1 MKITQKNKFK
11 DSFLALD
18 KRIWDEARTLYEA
31 GLSTTAIAKKLNV
44 SRGGLQ
50 RLIKKEGWV
59 QGIHKDYVD
68 RKIEIGLDLKELEK
82 SKKAL
87 PLEKKAVLDK
97 LVEIEINDRELVNRV
112 TKKAL
117 KKADEILNKG
127 SLRKAIKV
135 SNGVA
140 VGESVEFIDE
150 ELSAK
155 DLKDIVELADK
166 ASITLNINP
175 RFAPQLQQLIGGG
188 EIKIIAPFK
197 DDK

>member
-18 KRIWDEARTLYEA
+18 KRIWDEARTLFEA
-31 GLSTTAIAKKLNV
+31 GLSTSAIAKKLNV

-50 RLIKKEGWV
+50 RLIKKENWV

-68 RKIEIGLDLKELEK
+68 KKIELGLDLKELEK

-117 KKADEILNKG
+117 KKADEILTKG

-197 DDK
+197 DNK

>member
-1 MKITQKNKFK
+1 M
-11 DSFLALD
+11 ALD
-18 KRIWDEARTLYEA
+18 KRIWDEARTLFEA
-31 GLSTTAIAKKLNV
+31 GLSTSAIAKKLNV

-50 RLIKKEGWV
+50 RLIKKENWG

-68 RKIEIGLDLKELEK
+68 KRIELGLDLKELEK
-82 SKKAL
+82 SKKSL

-97 LVEIEINDRELVNRV
+97 LVEIEINDRELVHRV
-112 TKKAL
+112 AKKAL
-117 KKADEILNKG
+117 KKADEILTKG
-127 SLRKAIKV
+127 CLRKAIKV

-140 VGESVEFIDE
+140 VGESVEFVDE

-155 DLKDIVELADK
+155 DLKEIVELADK

-197 DDK
+197 ENK

>member
-1 MKITQKNKFK
+1 MKITQKNRFK
-11 DSFLALD
+11 DSLLALD

-59 QGIHKDYVD
+59 QGIHKEYVD
-68 RKIEIGLDLKELEK
+68 KRIEIGLDLKELEK

-117 KKADEILNKG
+117 KKADEILTKG

-197 DDK
+197 DKQ

>member
-1 MKITQKNKFK
+1 MVK

-117 KKADEILNKG
+117 KKADEILTKG

-197 DDK
+197 DKQ

>member
-59 QGIHKDYVD
+59 QGIHKEYVD

>member
-1 MKITQKNKFK
+1 MKITQKFKFK

-97 LVEIEINDRELVNRV
+97 LVELEINDRELVNRV

-117 KKADEILNKG
+117 KKADEILTKG

-197 DDK
+197 DKE

>member
-1 MKITQKNKFK
+1 MKITQKFKFK

-59 QGIHKDYVD
+59 QGIHKEYVD
-68 RKIEIGLDLKELEK
+68 KRIEIGLDLKELEK

-117 KKADEILNKG
+117 KKADEILTKG

>member
-59 QGIHKDYVD
+59 QGIHKEYVD
-68 RKIEIGLDLKELEK
+68 KRIELGLDLKELEK

-117 KKADEILNKG
+117 KKADEILTKG

>member
-1 MKITQKNKFK
+1 MVK

-59 QGIHKDYVD
+59 QGIHKEYVD
-68 RKIEIGLDLKELEK
+68 KRIEIGLDLKELEK

-117 KKADEILNKG
+117 KKADEILTKG

>member
-1 MKITQKNKFK
+1 MVK

-97 LVEIEINDRELVNRV
+97 LVELEINERDLVHRV

-117 KKADEILNKG
+117 KKADEILTKG

>member
-50 RLIKKEGWV
+50 RLIKKECWV
-59 QGIHKDYVD
+59 QGIHKEYVD

-117 KKADEILNKG
+117 KKADEILTKG

-197 DDK
+197 DKQ